1 MAMVEQEDPTYVI
14 GNPIVPLEE
23 PFIDDR
29 GVIQGLLEITTRSLA
44 IMTSV
49 KGSIRANHWHA
60 TDWHYCYLISGEL
73 IYSERNVGS
82 NEKPIRTTIK
92 AGQLFFSP
100 PNVEH
105 AMYFTQDSQFL
116 TISRN
121 PRDHETYED
130 DVKRVP
136 LVKAEDFA
144 DLP

>member
-1 MAMVEQEDPTYVI
+1 MPMVEQIDPPYVP
-14 GNPIVPLEE
+14 GNPVVELEE
-23 PFIDDR
+23 PFIDER
-29 GVIQGLLEITTRSLA
+29 GVIQGLLECTTRSLA
-44 IMTSV
+44 IMTSK

-73 IYSERNVGS
+73 IYSERPVGS
-82 NEKPIRTTIK
+82 DEKPVRTTIK
-92 AGQLFFSP
+92 AGQLFYSP

-105 AMYFTQDSQFL
+105 AMYFTEDSQFL

-130 DVKRVP
+130 DVKRVA